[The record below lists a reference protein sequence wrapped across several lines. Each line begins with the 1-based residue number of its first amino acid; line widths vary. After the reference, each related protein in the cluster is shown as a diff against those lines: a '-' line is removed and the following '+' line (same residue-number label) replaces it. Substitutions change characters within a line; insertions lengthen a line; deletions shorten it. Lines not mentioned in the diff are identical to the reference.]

1 MQVFISA
8 IQVRKNS
15 DQRQFDRLIKRNN
28 IHVQEMYKTES
39 PCDEE
44 SKIENIEE
52 RQSSNQKKTEVSN
65 YKQNMM
71 SEIEEESDKI
81 DLSSTPE
88 VTITVKND
96 NSRCFIIHSEEK
108 DASRKLINIEFSQS
122 NQSNEKIL
130 SSDSKL
136 VSLKNSISSDEQNIA
151 RTPEKVPYDYVA
163 KSEES
168 KESEVGSK
176 SGSSI
181 VTPFKQLETITE
193 QATDLEM
200 DLTNAVKSDSSC
212 DKKTEE
218 KRLTNSSMSNS
229 KSQTPCKNYCYLIED
244 IHIL

>member
-1 MQVFISA
+1 MQVFISV
-8 IQVRKNS
+8 IQVQKNS

-39 PCDEE
+39 PWEEE
-44 SKIENIEE
+44 SRIENTEE
-52 RQSSNQKKTEVSN
+52 GHSSNQKKTEVSN